1 MCYYKAIK
9 RGAEIQM
16 RSEKEMFE
24 LFLNIADSDDR
35 IAALYMNGSRT
46 NPNVPKDIFQDYDI
60 VYVVSETQSF
70 ISDKNWIEKFGEILY
85 MQYPDEFP
93 EEASSYEHDKDNFY
107 GWLMQFK
114 DGSRIDL
121 HVESVAH
128 AREHILD
135 DGLCKV
141 LLDKYNVLPEIP
153 ESSDKDYWVKKPSEE
168 QFDFC
173 CNEFWWCTNNL
184 AKGLWRG
191 EILYVHDMA
200 DAVVRKQLDKMLCWK
215 AGVRSDFCVSVG
227 KSSKYL
233 YKWLDGNEYRQYL
246 DTFFAGDISGAWSA
260 VLKMCDLFEKTAL
273 FVAEELGYTYNR
285 DEAAAARGF
294 LEHVKRLPENAE
306 EIF

>member
-1 MCYYKAIK
+1 MLTILPA
-9 RGAEIQM
+9 
-16 RSEKEMFE
+16 
-24 LFLNIADSDDR
+24 
-35 IAALYMNGSRT
+35 
-46 NPNVPKDIFQDYDI
+46 NVPKKKISYYRKDLEQKTGGLGKPMEHTMCFDSDQSWDY
-60 VYVVSETQSF
+60 
-70 ISDKNWIEKFGEILY
+70 
-85 MQYPDEFP
+85 
-93 EEASSYEHDKDNFY
+93 
-107 GWLMQFK
+107 
-114 DGSRIDL
+114 
-121 HVESVAH
+121 
-128 AREHILD
+128 
-135 DGLCKV
+135 
-141 LLDKYNVLPEIP
+141 
-153 ESSDKDYWVKKPSEE
+153 
-168 QFDFC
+168 
-173 CNEFWWCTNNL
+173 EFWWCTNNL

-294 LEHVKRLPENAE
+294 LEHVKGLPENAE